1 MSGLTTDEIKKIMDD
16 RAVLRE
22 KLRTFGAM
30 VLSPTAEW
38 KTLRNKVV
46 LLNKKLK
53 ADTALK
59 VRARRAAAR
68 GEIAV

>member
-22 KLRTFGAM
+22 KLQHWRHGM
-30 VLSPTAEW
+30 SPTAEW